1 MNDRTQARVALT
13 MTTVAFGVCFA
24 AWMLYGVML
33 TYLVNEQ
40 VFAFKRSELG
50 WLLGIPVLTGSLFR
64 LPVGVLADRF
74 GGRAVL
80 TGLMLLSAVP
90 MYCVSMAD
98 GFWSFL
104 WAGLGFGLV
113 GASFAAGVAYVSAW
127 FPPQR
132 IGTALGIFGTGN
144 VGAAFTGS
152 CGPLL
157 LQWLTERGSHP
168 EGWRT
173 LPKLYALMLILTAI
187 VFALVVRTRTPD
199 ASAARTLLQRL
210 APLKSARVWRF
221 GLYYFLLFGGFVA
234 LTNWLIPYYVNT
246 YQTSVATAGLLTSFF
261 SIPSSV
267 IRAAGGWM
275 SDRWGART
283 MMYWVLVI
291 TAIGCGLLSV
301 PRLSI
306 ETPGEGIMATAAGTV
321 TRVTDSMIVIGDQE
335 YRLRPR
341 PSTDP
346 AAEKDAFLPL
356 PVMRQWHA
364 PLVEPGQKVLRRD
377 LLASGVTHIFFQ
389 ANMTIFTVLLFV
401 VGTAMGIGMA
411 AVYKHIP
418 VYFPNSVGMTG
429 GIVGVI
435 GGLGGMVC
443 PILFGYLL
451 NLSGLWTSCWMFLG
465 VSSIL
470 CLAWMHLVIQR
481 MLAEQAPLLAQRID
495 R

>member
-1 MNDRTQARVALT
+1 MNDRTQARVALI

-24 AWMLYGVML
+24 AWMLYGVLL

-40 VFAFKRSELG
+40 LFAFNRSELG

-104 WAGLGFGLV
+104 GAGLGFGLV

-127 FPPQR
+127 YPPQR

-157 LQWLTERGSHP
+157 LQWLTDRGSHP

-173 LPKLYALMLILTAI
+173 LPKLYAVMLVLTAI
-187 VFALVVRTRTPD
+187 VFALVVRTRMPE
-199 ASAARTLLQRL
+199 AAAARTLLQRL
-210 APLKSARVWRF
+210 APLRSARVWRF

-261 SIPSSV
+261 SVPSSL

-306 ETPGEGIMATAAGTV
+306 ETPGEGIMATSAGTV
-321 TRVTDSMIVIGDQE
+321 SRVTDSMIVIGDQE

-341 PSTDP
+341 PSADP
-346 AAEKDAFLPL
+346 AADKDAFLPL
-356 PVMRQWHA
+356 PVMRQWHT
-364 PLVEPGQKVLRRD
+364 PLVEPGQKVQRRQ

-389 ANMTIFTVLLFV
+389 ANVTIFTVLLFV

-418 VYFPNSVGMTG
+418 VYFPSSVGMTG

-465 VSSIL
+465 VSSL
-470 CLAWMHLVIQR
+470 GCLAWMHLVIQR

>member
-1 MNDRTQARVALT
+1 MTENSQARLALA
-13 MTTVAFGVCFA
+13 MTTCAFGVCFA
-24 AWMLYGVML
+24 AWMLYGTLL
-33 TYLVNEQ
+33 TFLVSEQ
-40 VFAFKRSELG
+40 LFAFDRSELG

-64 LPVGVLADRF
+64 LPVGVLADRY
-74 GGRAVL
+74 GGRAVM

-90 MYCVSMAD
+90 LYCVSMAD

-104 WAGLGFGLV
+104 WVGLGFGIV

-127 FPPQR
+127 YPPQR
-132 IGTALGIFGTGN
+132 VGTALGIFGTGN
-144 VGAAFTGS
+144 VGAAVTGS

-157 LQWLTERGSHP
+157 LRWLTERGAHP

-173 LPKLYALMLILTAI
+173 LPKLYAAMLVLTAI
-187 VFALVVRTRTPD
+187 VFALVVKTRTPD
-199 ASAARTLLQRL
+199 AVPRTLSQRL
-210 APLKSARVWRF
+210 APLQSGRVWRF
-221 GLYYFLLFGGFVA
+221 GFYYFLLFGGFVA
-234 LTNWLIPYYVNT
+234 LTNWLNPYYVST

-261 SIPSSV
+261 TVPSSL

-283 MMYWVLVI
+283 MMYWVLLV

-301 PRLSI
+301 PRMSI
-306 ETPGEGIMATAAGTV
+306 ETPGEGILATAAGTV
-321 TRVTDSMIVIGDQE
+321 TRVTDSMIVIGAQE
-335 YRLRPR
+335 YRLRAR
-341 PSTDP
+341 SGTDP
-346 AAEKDAFLPL
+346 AADKDAFMPL
-356 PVMRQWHA
+356 PVIQQWHA
-364 PLVEPGQKVLRRD
+364 PLVVPGQKVERRQ

-389 ANMTIFTVLLFV
+389 ANVTIFTVLLFM
-401 VGTAMGIGMA
+401 VGTAMGVGMA
-411 AVYKHIP
+411 AVFKHIP
-418 VYFPNSVGMTG
+418 VYFPSSVGVTG

-465 VSSIL
+465 ITSVV
-470 CLAWMHLVIQR
+470 CLVWMHVVIQR
-481 MLAEQAPLLAQRID
+481 MLAEQAPQLAQRID